1 MRSVHI
7 TASREYDVL
16 VERGLLSRCGELVK
30 AATKAKKA
38 VVIAGDIVYPL
49 YGAQVEQSLKAAGFE
64 VLHYVLPHGEQ
75 AKTLEN
81 YGKLLEFLSRN
92 HITRTD
98 VLVALGG
105 GVTGD
110 LTGFAAAT
118 YQRGMDFVQ
127 IPTTLLAAVDSSV
140 GGKTAVNLPTGK
152 NQVGCFYQPALV
164 LCDPE
169 LLSTLPEE
177 EFRCGCAEVIKYGV
191 LGSRKFF
198 DELKATPI
206 KEQLE
211 HVICTCVEMKRDIV
225 NQDEFDRG
233 LRQLLNLGHSFGHAV
248 EACSHFAVLHG
259 QAVAIGMAA
268 ITRASVARGYCSEET
283 LDEVLAI
290 LNQYH
295 LPTTTTGFG
304 LEEMAEAALTDKKLT
319 GGAMHLVVPEAIGRC
334 AIVSVPTE
342 EIKDWMKAGG
352 IGP

>member
-1 MRSVHI
+1 MRRVHI

-16 VERGLLSRCGELVK
+16 VERGLLDRCGERIK
-30 AATKAKKA
+30 AVTRAKKA
-38 VVIAGDIVYPL
+38 VVVAGDIVYPL
-49 YGAQVEQSLKAAGFE
+49 YGQRVERSLAEAGLE

-81 YGKLLEFLSRN
+81 YGKLLEFLSRS

-127 IPTTLLAAVDSSV
+127 VPTTLLAAVDSSV
-140 GGKTAVNLPTGK
+140 GGKTAVDLPTGK
-152 NQVGCFYQPALV
+152 NQVGCFYQLALV

-169 LLSTLPEE
+169 VLATLPEE
-177 EFRCGCAEVIKYGV
+177 ELRCGCAEVIKYGV
-191 LGSRKFF
+191 LGSRTFF

-225 NQDEFDRG
+225 SQDEFDRG

-248 EACSHFAVLHG
+248 EACSHFGVLHG

-268 ITRASVARGYCSEET
+268 ITRAAVAKGYCSEET
-283 LDEVLAI
+283 LREVLAI
-290 LNQYH
+290 MEQYH
-295 LPTTTTGFG
+295 LPTSTDFP
-304 LEEMAEAALTDKKLT
+304 LEAMAEAALTDKKLT
-319 GGAMHLVVPEAIGRC
+319 GGTMHLVVPEAIGRC
-334 AIVSVPTE
+334 AIVRVPVE

-352 IGP
+352 IGL